1 MTVLIHGLLV
11 VLLSISFSLQA
22 AVVGE
27 TVDYQVGDDN
37 FQGYLAYDKDQKG
50 ERPGVLVVHEWWG
63 HNAYARKRADMLAEM
78 GYTALALDMYGKGKE
93 AQHPK
98 EAKKFMQQVANNMA
112 MAEKRFVAAKEV
124 LQNHKTV
131 DADKIA
137 AIGYCFGGGI
147 VLEMARRGVDL
158 LGVASFH
165 GSLATENPAQSGDV
179 KAKVI
184 VFHGKDDQLIPEEQ
198 VKAFEKEMQDAN
210 VHFTFVSYSDVK
222 HSFTNPQADEFAEK
236 FGLPLAYD
244 KEADQ
249 HSWQRLQNFLQDI
262 FFQPISEPE
271 QNSE

>member
-1 MTVLIHGLLV
+1 MIILARGLFI
-11 VLLSISFSLQA
+11 VLLSFSLSLQA
-22 AVVGE
+22 AVVGK

-37 FQGYLAYDKDQKG
+37 FQGYLAYKDDQAGK
-50 ERPGVLVVHEWWG
+50 RPGVLVVHEWWG

-78 GYTALALDMYGKGKE
+78 GYTALALDMYGEGKE

-112 MAEKRFVAAKEV
+112 MAEKRFVAAMEV
-124 LQNHKTV
+124 LKNHETV
-131 DADKIA
+131 DAERIA

-165 GSLATENPAQSGDV
+165 GSLATENPAQPGDV

-184 VFHGKDDQLIPEEQ
+184 VFHGKADQFISEE
-198 VKAFEKEMQDAN
+198 VVAAFEKEMEEASVN
-210 VHFTFVSYSDVK
+210 YTLVSYSDVK
-222 HSFTNPQADEFAEK
+222 HSFTNPQADELAEK

-244 KEADQ
+244 KQADQ
-249 HSWQRLQNFLQDI
+249 HSWQRLQAFLQDI
-262 FFQPISEPE
+262 FSQAIPEAEQDSE
-271 QNSE
+271 